1 MMITLPIF
9 VPVVRQ
15 LGFSDVWF
23 AVIYLINIE
32 IAGISPPFGLSLF
45 VMKGVALKA
54 PRWATSIGGPAL
66 HRVQPDRDDPDPIFP
81 EIALWLPKMTG
92 SR

>member
-1 MMITLPIF
+1 MITLPIF

-23 AVIYLINIE
+23 AVTYLINIE
-32 IAGISPPFGLSLF
+32 IAGVSPPFGLSLF
-45 VMKGVALKA
+45 VMKGVA
-54 PRWATSIGGPAL
+54 PRGTTMGDVYEAAMPFIGCSLAAMTL
-66 HRVQPDRDDPDPIFP
+66 IILFP
-81 EIALWLPKMTG
+81 EIALWLPRMTG